1 MHLITIIISAT
12 QTRVVI
18 NVNII
23 IAAQILQLQ
32 KPAAYLLLCPLPILL
47 LNPKKK
53 CNYTFYVK
61 LKSTFFKP
69 PYFQGTVLPPAPNFK
84 QTHYLTQ
91 LGTKALLIEERLEKQ
106 LQ

>member
-1 MHLITIIISAT
+1 MSWNMQRSYSEGHKSGFSVRNLHIKLQHAWYSIYALDLMHLITIIISAT

-53 CNYTFYVK
+53 M
-61 LKSTFFKP
+61 
-69 PYFQGTVLPPAPNFK
+69 
-84 QTHYLTQ
+84 Q
-91 LGTKALLIEERLEKQ
+91 LHFLCQIKINIF
-106 LQ
+106 

>member
-32 KPAAYLLLCPLPILL
+32 KPAAAYLLLCPALPILL

-69 PYFQGTVLPPAPNFK
+69 PYFQGTVLPTILNR
-84 QTHYLTQ
+84 HY
-91 LGTKALLIEERLEKQ
+91 I
-106 LQ
+106 